1 MTPFVVVSKARA
13 LQEQE
18 IARLRKHGERLAQ
31 FSTKLW
37 RMERRSFLTGGAS
50 LLLLPSCVSKP
61 KMELHHA
68 EVRTA
73 GPAGIGMEV
82 FLRVNNQNSFDVQV
96 RNVRVQ
102 TTMAG
107 RWTLPPVSYSPNQ
120 WLPADG
126 TVIVRAP
133 VIIPWTLVVPLMGE
147 TAMSDRISYR
157 VRGEADVTAIRS
169 LGIRSDNYPV
179 DESGSVPR
187 MAVLQAARGT
197 FPFLR

>member
-1 MTPFVVVSKARA
+1 
-13 LQEQE
+13 
-18 IARLRKHGERLAQ
+18 
-31 FSTKLW
+31 
-37 RMERRSFLTGGAS
+37 MERRSFLTGGVS

-61 KMELHHA
+61 QMELHHA
-68 EVRTA
+68 EIRSA
-73 GPAGIGMEV
+73 GPAGIGLQV

-107 RWTLPPVSYSPNQ
+107 RWTLPPVAYSPNQ

-126 TVIVRAP
+126 TVIVQAP

-147 TAMSDRISYR
+147 TAMSDRIEYR

-179 DESGSVPR
+179 DETGSVPR
-187 MAVLQAARGT
+187 VAILQAARPM